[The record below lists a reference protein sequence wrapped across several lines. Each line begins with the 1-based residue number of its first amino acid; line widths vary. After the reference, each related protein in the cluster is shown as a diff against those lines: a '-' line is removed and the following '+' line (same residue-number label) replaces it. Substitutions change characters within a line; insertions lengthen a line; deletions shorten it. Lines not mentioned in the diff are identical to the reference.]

1 MMNSID
7 LHRTLLSRSVTWFDR
22 AVLLPLADRATGSR
36 MMRRL
41 KFLEK
46 AQYWPRDRVRE
57 EQTRLLQNVLRLAY
71 REVPFYHELFD
82 RHRVD
87 VDTIRTVADLVRL
100 PIVTKDL
107 FRTAPENSLRRPTG
121 QAVYRAYT
129 SGSTGKNFF
138 VFEDARTAG
147 WYRATFL
154 LTLEWAGWHIGD
166 RHLQTGMN
174 LDRDFQRRMKDAL
187 LRSYYV
193 SAFDLSDRSLSAIL
207 EIIERKRI
215 LHVFGYPGSLYYLAV
230 RARKAGWNTKLQSLV
245 SWGDNLLPS
254 HKELIE
260 STFQSRVYDSY
271 GCAEGFQV
279 AAQCGH
285 DTGYHL
291 HDFDVV
297 VEYVRDDGNPAAQH
311 ETGGVVVTRLEAGPM
326 PLIRYRT
333 GDAALRGPTDVCS
346 CGRSLGRMAAIR
358 GREGDV
364 IVTPGGNR
372 LIVHFFTGILEH
384 FTEVESF
391 QVVQHAHDAMTVNV
405 VPSRPGWSASAGDLI
420 RQSLESKGAAGMK
433 ITVQPVDSIPLTKAG
448 KRKFVVAYSSPT
460 EASVGSII

>member
-1 MMNSID
+1 MNSRD
-7 LHRTLLSRSVTWFDR
+7 LHRTLLSRSITWFDR
-22 AVLLPLADRATGSR
+22 TLLLPLSDRVTGSR
-36 MMRRL
+36 MMQRL
-41 KFLEK
+41 KFLET
-46 AQYWPRDRVRE
+46 AQYWPRERVRE

-87 VDTIRTVADLVRL
+87 VDTIRSAADLVRL

-107 FRTAPENSLRRPTG
+107 FRKSPENSLTRPTG
-121 QAVYRAYT
+121 QAVYRSYT

-174 LDRDFQRRMKDAL
+174 LDRDFQRRMKDML

-193 SAFDLSDRSLSAIL
+193 SAFDLSDKSLSTIL
-207 EIIERKRI
+207 DIIERKNI
-215 LHVFGYPGSLYYLAV
+215 LHVFGYPGSLYYLAL
-230 RARKAGWNTKLQSLV
+230 RAQKVGWNTKLRSLV
-245 SWGDNLLPS
+245 SWGDNLLPT
-254 HKELIE
+254 HRALIE
-260 STFQSRVYDSY
+260 STFRTKVYDSY

-285 DTGYHL
+285 NADYHL

-297 VEYVRDDGNPAAQH
+297 VEYVREDGSPADRDAM
-311 ETGGVVVTRLEAGPM
+311 GGVVVTRLEAGPM

-333 GDAALRGPTDVCS
+333 GDAAVRGSSDVCS

-358 GREGDV
+358 GRESDV

-384 FTEVESF
+384 FKEVESF
-391 QVVQHAHDAMTVNV
+391 QVVQHEQDAITVRV
-405 VPSRPGWSASAGDLI
+405 VPAQPGWSASTGDLI
-420 RQSLESKGAAGMK
+420 RQSLVSKGADGMN
-433 ITVQPVDSIPLTKAG
+433 ITVQPVNSIPLTNAG
-448 KRKFVVAYSSPT
+448 KRKFVVSYSAPVDT
-460 EASVGSII
+460 PVQSIS